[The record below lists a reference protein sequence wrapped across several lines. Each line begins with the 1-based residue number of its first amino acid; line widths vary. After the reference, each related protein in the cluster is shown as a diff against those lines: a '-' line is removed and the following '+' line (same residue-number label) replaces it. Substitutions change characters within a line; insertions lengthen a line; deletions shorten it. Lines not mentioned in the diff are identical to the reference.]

1 MAHTSWIR
9 LRLPGPQEGL
19 QLIHGAGQRL
29 QTSCV
34 RQRPR
39 HAASGSS
46 LGCCLS
52 ICRRLL
58 RAVRLRARDLSP
70 AHAAATTGKKTDHN
84 PNRDPRPMLQRAHG
98 REIHTFARFGGCA
111 AATSFPAPAS
121 WSAGAGAGDELFPP
135 SPSSSCCPA
144 GRLAAAL
151 RLVSTISHRR
161 GENTREGRGEA
172 REGDAKRKQDE
183 TEGRGEENK
192 TEGFVVLADG
202 RRKNKIRP
210 PPPPIAGQAAD
221 RSDWAVELSSIPR
234 AQSGEAEQRINGG
247 DIVQAFLMMG
257 S

>member
-1 MAHTSWIR
+1 MAPVS
-9 LRLPGPQEGL
+9 
-19 QLIHGAGQRL
+19 A
-29 QTSCV
+29 C
-34 RQRPR
+34 RPAVSGSVPVTQPAA
-39 HAASGSS
+39 AAS
-46 LGCCLS
+46 
-52 ICRRLL
+52 
-58 RAVRLRARDLSP
+58 
-70 AHAAATTGKKTDHN
+70 AAASASAVASFGLSASVLATYHQHTPRQQQGKKTDHN

-210 PPPPIAGQAAD
+210 PPPPVAGQAAD